1 MMESIRGGQLVET
14 AMKNLREQIN
24 KSDKYGTQADKDAA
38 FEKLWPQVLQMN
50 PNLAKYAGTI
60 GGGGA
65 PAGGADFVLNVQT
78 GKLEPR
84 K

>member
-1 MMESIRGGQLVET
+1 
-14 AMKNLREQIN
+14 MKNLRDQIN

-38 FEKLWPQVLQMN
+38 FEKMWPQVLQMN
-50 PNLAKYAGTI
+50 PGLAKYAGAT
-60 GGGGA
+60 GGGGT
-65 PAGGADFVLNVQT
+65 PAGGADFVLNAQT